1 MYKLIHF
8 KYRTPIMPIVFKYQL
23 QNRYEDYFYYNPPI
37 ISPCSPDEIFVWITH
52 TDITPNIVQYRYLVS
67 NYGRVFDCYKNN
79 FVTQVSKHNNG
90 YRAVYLYKY
99 KDFYNTESLNIRVH
113 RLVAYYFLYFEDCD
127 LLEVNHINGVKH
139 DNRVSNLEW
148 VTREENIQHALRTG
162 LVPLGE
168 RRPDSVISDATAEE
182 ICKLILEGKSNLE
195 IAKMYNITT
204 PLVLRIKTGESY
216 TNVSHK
222 YPELKNM
229 LKKSA
234 PNLTEDQVHEIC
246 KLLLKGYTMD
256 KIAEIIGCT
265 KTQVQNVRSGRN
277 YNEISSQYN
286 LEQKINIKRHISD
299 ETVHKICKDMEDPNN
314 TNIILSKKYNI
325 SDSTI
330 SQIRTGIRRSDIS
343 SEYNIIRYDSNII
356 NRKLTTMEI
365 ENICKDLEARMTVKD
380 IANKYKTTN
389 STIYLIKNR
398 TSYTNISDK
407 YNF

>member
-37 ISPCSPDEIFVWITH
+37 ISPCNPDEIFVWITH

-90 YRAVYLYKY
+90 YRSVYLYKY
-99 KDFYNTESLNIRVH
+99 KDFYNTESLNVRVH
-113 RLVAYYFLYFEDCD
+113 RLVAYYFLYFENCD

-148 VTREENIQHALRTG
+148 VTREENVQHALRTG

-216 TNVSHK
+216 TNVSRK

-234 PNLTEDQVHEIC
+234 PNLTEDEVHEIC

-256 KIAEIIGCT
+256 KIAELVGCT
-265 KTQVQNVRSGRN
+265 KTQVMNVRSGRN
-277 YNEISSQYN
+277 YTNISSQYN
-286 LEQKINIKRHISD
+286 LKQKISFKKQQLSD
-299 ETVHKICKDMEDPNN
+299 ETVHKLCKDMEDPNN
-314 TNIILSKKYNI
+314 TNNILSEKYNI
-325 SDSTI
+325 DKSTI
-330 SQIRTGIRRSDIS
+330 SQIRTGARRSEIA
-343 SEYNIIRYDSNII
+343 SEYNIVRYPCNNS
-356 NRKLTTMEI
+356 RRLTTIEI
-365 ENICKDLEARMTVKD
+365 ENICKDLEAGISVKELAD
-380 IANKYKTTN
+380 KYKIGQ
-389 STIYLIKNR
+389 SSIYLIKNR
-398 TSYTNISDK
+398 TSYTSISDK